1 MKRRGAADEQD
12 LLPGYFF
19 RDVHRQRRRQVS
31 APAGATLPVVT
42 TEDDS
47 AILRPMKPLVVLG
60 GPIHEDGMKQ
70 LEAEARVVVTSAE
83 TEAGM
88 IAAAKEAEGILF
100 RSKPDCT
107 RSLMAACP
115 KLKVVGR
122 HGVGLDI
129 VDLPAATDLGVAV
142 VHAPGSNSNS
152 VAEHAIMLM
161 LACAKQAVVVDQRT
175 RKVEWG
181 KARWEGMLEMN
192 GKTLGIIGVGNIGR
206 RVARTAAA
214 LGMRVIGYDKYVPAD
229 EVRNRGVEPMPDMA
243 SVLRQADV
251 VTCHT
256 PHTKESHHMID
267 AAAVAQMKDGVIFV
281 NTSRGKTQD
290 EDALVAGLESG
301 KIRAAGI
308 DVFEEEPASSDN
320 RFFQLENVIVS
331 PHIAGVT
338 RETMRGMALQVTAEM
353 LRVLRGEKPHVL
365 ANADLWPRLGHL
377 K

>member
-1 MKRRGAADEQD
+1 MRA
-12 LLPGYFF
+12 
-19 RDVHRQRRRQVS
+19 V
-31 APAGATLPVVT
+31 
-42 TEDDS
+42 
-47 AILRPMKPLVVLG
+47 KPLVVLG
-60 GPIHEDGMKQ
+60 GAIHPDGMKQ
-70 LEAEARVVVTSAE
+70 LEAEARVVVTEAE
-83 TEAGM
+83 SEAGM
-88 IAAAKEAEGILF
+88 IAAAKEADGILF
-100 RSKPDCT
+100 RSTPDCT

-115 KLKVVGR
+115 ALKVVGR

-129 VDLPAATDLGVAV
+129 VDLPAATELGVAV

-175 RKVEWG
+175 RKADWG
-181 KARWEGMLEMN
+181 KGRWSGLLEMN

-206 RVARTAAA
+206 RVAKTAAA

-229 EVRNRGVEPMPDMA
+229 EVKNRGVEPMPDLA

-256 PHTKESHHMID
+256 PHTAETHHMID
-267 AAAVAQMKDGVIFV
+267 AAAVAQMKEGVIFV

-290 EDALVAGLESG
+290 EAALLAGLEGG

-320 RFFQLENVIVS
+320 RLFQLENVIVS

-365 ANADLWPRLGHL
+365 GNPDLWPRLGHL

>member
-1 MKRRGAADEQD
+1 MASKILFCPKQPPVIMDMVRQLTPPGFELVPADIDTPEFYEAAAQAEYYLGFARRMGND
-12 LLPGYFF
+12 FF
-19 RDVHRQRRRQVS
+19 RA
-31 APAGATLPVVT
+31 APNL
-42 TEDDS
+42 
-47 AILRPMKPLVVLG
+47 KLV
-60 GPIHEDGMKQ
+60 Q
-70 LEAEARVVVTSAE
+70 LTSAGYDQVDPE
-83 TEAGM
+83 
-88 IAAAKEAEGILF
+88 AAKKA
-100 RSKPDCT
+100 
-107 RSLMAACP
+107 
-115 KLKVVGR
+115 KVPV
-122 HGVGLDI
+122 
-129 VDLPAATDLGVAV
+129 
-142 VHAPGSNSNS
+142 SNNGGANAIA

-175 RKVEWG
+175 RKADWG

-290 EDALVAGLESG
+290 ETALVAGLESG